1 MKFDLNQRQT
11 IETRQC
17 RSAFSAEPRA
27 KSVGE
32 RNYGEIASFVEC
44 AHEMEP
50 PSIVVNARRKLGIV
64 INLSVFAA
72 VDTHG
77 G

>member
-1 MKFDLNQRQT
+1 
-11 IETRQC
+11 
-17 RSAFSAEPRA
+17 
-27 KSVGE
+27 
-32 RNYGEIASFVEC
+32 
-44 AHEMEP
+44 MEP